1 MSLQVEGKVN
11 VPLHIAVIMDGN
23 GRWAKRRGLPRVM
36 GHRRGL
42 EVAEEFIDYSL
53 SLGVKYLSL
62 FVFSTENWK
71 RPSSEVTSLFSLA
84 DKYLSRFDRFCKDRV
99 RVVVSGER
107 EGLPTKLVEKINLIE
122 ERTREYDAICVN
134 LCINYGGQRE
144 IVEAV
149 KRLNEKGEEITVE
162 SISAN
167 LYNQLPPPDII
178 VRTGGQKRLSN
189 YLLYQSAYAEL
200 FFTDTL
206 WPDFTKEEYDE
217 ILADFSTRT
226 RNFGGIADD
235 E

>member
-1 MSLQVEGKVN
+1 MS
-11 VPLHIAVIMDGN
+11 VPMHVAIIMDGN
-23 GRWAKRRGLPRVM
+23 GRWAKRRGLPRAA
-36 GHRRGL
+36 GHRQGL
-42 EVAEEFIDYSL
+42 KVAEEFIDYSL

-71 RPSSEVTSLFSLA
+71 RPKSEVSSLFSLA
-84 DKYLSRFDRFCKDRV
+84 DKYLSRFEKFCRDRV
-99 RVVVSGER
+99 KVVVSGER
-107 EGLPTKLVEKINLIE
+107 EGLSPKLVEKISLIE
-122 ERTREYDAICVN
+122 EKTREFDAIYVN

-149 KRLNEKGEEITVE
+149 KRVCAKGEEITVE
-162 SISAN
+162 SIGAN
-167 LYNQLPPPDII
+167 LYNQLPPPDVII
-178 VRTGGQKRLSN
+178 RTGGQKRLSN

-217 ILADFSTRT
+217 ILADFSART
-226 RNFGGIADD
+226 RNFGGISDD

>member
-1 MSLQVEGKVN
+1 MSF
-11 VPLHIAVIMDGN
+11 PLHIAVIMDGN
-23 GRWAKRRGLPRVM
+23 GRWAKNRGLPRIA

-42 EVAEEFIDYSL
+42 EVAQDFIDYSL
-53 SLGVKYLSL
+53 KLGVKNLSL

-71 RPSSEVTSLFSLA
+71 RPALEVKSLFALA
-84 DKYLSRFDRFCKDRV
+84 DKYLDRFEKFCKDRV

-107 EGLPTKLVEKINLIE
+107 EGLPTKLVEKIRLIE
-122 ERTREYDAICVN
+122 EKTREFDAICVN

-149 KRLNEKGEEITVE
+149 KKLNAAGEVVTVE
-162 SISAN
+162 GINAH

-178 VRTGGQKRLSN
+178 LRTGGHKRLSN
-189 YLLYQSAYAEL
+189 FLLYQSAYAEL

-206 WPDFTKEEYDE
+206 WPDFTKEEYDSIMAE
-217 ILADFSTRT
+217 FAKRT

-235 E
+235 